1 MKGKKYLMVD
11 EVLEKIAETTV
22 LEKFDNATILNDTD
36 GKFPDNIA
44 FENKNSL
51 LLLKSLIKP
60 KRKILFFPE
69 MRVTIKTFTRA
80 VAIFFLISLINL

>member
-44 FENKNSL
+44 LENKNSL

-80 VAIFFLISLINL
+80 VAIFF